1 MRVVVMAY
9 QDIGYVCLDELL
21 ALGAEV
27 ALVVTHPD
35 PATENIW
42 FRSVAERARQAS
54 LPVLLPPSVNAPDV
68 VAEIARLAPDFLFSF
83 YFREIVGPE
92 VLALARRGALNLHGS
107 LLPRYRGRCPVNWV
121 LINGERETGVTLHY
135 MEAKPDRGDI
145 VAQRAVPIAED
156 DTALSL
162 NRKLGDAARS
172 LLRETY
178 PLLAA
183 GTAPRIPQDDA
194 RATYFGGRR
203 PEDGRIAWD
212 QPARRLYDLIRAVTA
227 PYPGAFT
234 IYRGARLFV
243 WWARPL
249 DLGPRLGAPGEVVEI
264 RPGAGVVVATGSG
277 ALLLGRV
284 QLAGRDE
291 ERADELAVRTGLA
304 RGERLG
310 GDDAARER
318 A

>member
-1 MRVVVMAY
+1 VRVVVMAY

-21 ALGAEV
+21 ALRAEV

-35 PATENIW
+35 PVNENIW
-42 FRSVAERARQAS
+42 FRSVADRARKAG
-54 LPVLLPPSVNAPDV
+54 LPVLRPPSVNAPDV
-68 VAEIARLAPDFLFSF
+68 VAAIAGLAPDFLFSF
-83 YFREIVGPE
+83 YFREIIGPE
-92 VLALARRGALNLHGS
+92 VLGLARRGALNLHGS

-135 MEAKPDRGDI
+135 MEARPDRGDI
-145 VAQRAVPIAED
+145 VAQRAVPIADD

-162 NRKLGDAARS
+162 NRKLGEAARA
-172 LLRETY
+172 LLREAY

-183 GTAPRIPQDDA
+183 GTAPRSPQDHA
-194 RATYFGGRR
+194 RATSFGGRR
-203 PEDGRIAWD
+203 PEDGRIAWH

-234 IYRGARLFV
+234 TYRGERLFV

-249 DLGPRLGAPGEVVEI
+249 DLGPRVGAPGEVVEI
-264 RPGAGVVVATGSG
+264 RPGAGVVVAAGSG
-277 ALLLGRV
+277 ALLLDRV
-284 QLAGRDE
+284 QLAGHDE
-291 ERADELAVRTGLA
+291 QRADELAVQTGLVM
-304 RGERLG
+304 GERLG
-310 GDDAARER
+310 GDDAAWEL

>member
-21 ALGAEV
+21 ALRAEV

-35 PATENIW
+35 PVNENIW
-42 FRSVAERARQAS
+42 FRSVADRARKAG
-54 LPVLLPPSVNAPDV
+54 LPVLRPPSVNAPDV
-68 VAEIARLAPDFLFSF
+68 VAAIAGLAPDFLFSF
-83 YFREIVGPE
+83 YFREIIGPE
-92 VLALARRGALNLHGS
+92 VLGLARRGALNLHGS

-135 MEAKPDRGDI
+135 MEARPDRGDI
-145 VAQRAVPIAED
+145 VAQRAVPIADD

-162 NRKLGDAARS
+162 NRKLGEAARA

-183 GTAPRIPQDDA
+183 GTAPRIPQDHA
-194 RATYFGGRR
+194 RATSFGGRR
-203 PEDGRIAWD
+203 PEDGRIAWH

-234 IYRGARLFV
+234 TYRGERLFV

-249 DLGPRLGAPGEVVEI
+249 DLGPRVGAPGEVVEI
-264 RPGAGVVVATGSG
+264 RPGAGVVVAAGSG
-277 ALLLGRV
+277 ALLLDRV
-284 QLAGRDE
+284 QLAGHDE
-291 ERADELAVRTGLA
+291 QRADELAVQTGLVM
-304 RGERLG
+304 GERLG
-310 GDDAARER
+310 GDDAAWER